1 MDVLVILWSASVF
14 AAVSFFAAGL
24 ATHAA
29 MARRR
34 AAPEVGASEAVDDA
48 RAREQHAHRR
58 AAELESTM
66 ARVQEELRMQSE
78 RVRLAS
84 DELERTRA
92 AAQRSEAELAKL
104 RTTAAAADHRVTTA
118 ETRASA
124 AETRASAAETRASAA
139 DGRASAAETRASAA
153 EGRIAAAESRA
164 VHAENRATVLEK
176 KIAATELELGGMKE
190 RIAALDTE
198 LAIARPAKPKPA
210 PARRAVVTELHGDT
224 VESSLAARLGT
235 FADEC
240 GYEVVVLSDAQGLL
254 LAGVGD
260 EQVQGTIAA
269 LSSVARELTTRAAE
283 FVELRPKLIE
293 VTDETGR
300 SLRIRLFQWEQ
311 EPIALASFGMGHT
324 EPTAEEETVITVFPS
339 LMEAS

>member
-29 MARRR
+29 VARRR
-34 AAPEVGASEAVDDA
+34 AATTGGWNEGLDDS
-48 RAREQHAHRR
+48 RAREQHARMR
-58 AAELESTM
+58 AAELDATVT
-66 ARVQEELRMQSE
+66 RVQEELRMESGRAHMLGE
-78 RVRLAS
+78 ELRL
-84 DELERTRA
+84 
-92 AAQRSEAELAKL
+92 L
-104 RTTAAAADHRVTTA
+104 RETAAAKDGRAKEA
-118 ETRASA
+118 EARASA
-124 AETRASAAETRASAA
+124 AETRASAAESHATAA
-139 DGRASAAETRASAA
+139 DTRASAAETRAAGA
-153 EGRIAAAESRA
+153 ESRIAAAERRA

-176 KIAATELELGGMKE
+176 KSAATELELDGLKQ
-190 RIAALDTE
+190 RVAALDAE
-198 LAIARPAKPKPA
+198 LATARPIKPKRTRP
-210 PARRAVVTELHGDT
+210 PGAVVTELHGDT

-293 VTDETGR
+293 VTDDVGR
-300 SLRIRLFQWEQ
+300 TLRIRLFQWEQ